1 MLLIMDNAVANEPVP
16 GSYMLVDCLGGTLLQ
31 RFIYRF
37 DFFGKYILFLHRTVP
52 DVSILKRNLY
62 LWGYEKNN
70 STDGSGT
77 AAGCML

>member
-1 MLLIMDNAVANEPVP
+1 MSAVVILTVKVAEL
-16 GSYMLVDCLGGTLLQ
+16 SYAYLETDTD
-31 RFIYRF
+31 I
-37 DFFGKYILFLHRTVP
+37 
-52 DVSILKRNLY
+52 SILKRNLY